1 MEQSNHISSTII
13 KFPLEANKMHNLAK
27 QLPKQCAQKL
37 HKLCFG
43 NCYIGYNI
51 MWMNIVQF
59 IFHSLS
65 QLDIFI
71 IQFFGYN

>member
-1 MEQSNHISSTII
+1 MEQKNRIDSTIM
-13 KFPLEANKMHNLAK
+13 KFPLEANKMHNLAT

-43 NCYIGYNI
+43 NCYIGYNL

-65 QLDIFI
+65 QLDIFLRL
-71 IQFFGYN
+71 